1 MRRFSLK
8 FSAIKI
14 KKTENEKEI
23 VLTFGNETA
32 QGTYQI
38 DKSKNPNWL
47 DINPIDA
54 KRMIGIIEFMT
65 ANTFRFQ
72 MTENGQRPLDFDQ
85 NRQLVLKKWIKIRI
99 FASKFKKMKFVDVKN
114 DIAFRKIFGN
124 EKKKVILISFLNA
137 VLSLEGHN
145 RIKEVILLN
154 PFQLP
159 RIAGEKSSIID
170 VKATDEKGS
179 TFIVEMQVAES
190 VGFDKR
196 VLYYSS
202 KDYAGQINIG
212 EEYPKLRPVYFIG
225 VLDFKYFSGKSYLSS
240 HLIVDEE
247 TGECVFKDLKFR
259 FIELPKF
266 NKKVNE
272 LKNII
277 DKWTFFIKNADELEV
292 MPDNVDDEGLKEAYE
307 EAAQHNW
314 TKEEYDAYIYAGIR
328 EQDERGRVEKAEERK
343 RNEMIIGMNA
353 KGIPLSIIAEI
364 ANLDEATITQI
375 IGNQ

>member
-1 MRRFSLK
+1 
-8 FSAIKI
+8 
-14 KKTENEKEI
+14 
-23 VLTFGNETA
+23 
-32 QGTYQI
+32 
-38 DKSKNPNWL
+38 
-47 DINPIDA
+47 
-54 KRMIGIIEFMT
+54 
-65 ANTFRFQ
+65 
-72 MTENGQRPLDFDQ
+72 
-85 NRQLVLKKWIKIRI
+85 
-99 FASKFKKMKFVDVKN
+99 MKFVDVKN

-137 VLSLEGHN
+137 VLSLEGKD
-145 RIKEVILLN
+145 RIKEVALLN

-179 TFIVEMQVAES
+179 TFIVEMQVAEPA
-190 VGFDKR
+190 GFDKR
-196 VLYYSS
+196 VLYYTS

-225 VLDFKYFSGKSYLSS
+225 VLDFNYFSGKNYLSS

-247 TGECVFKDLKFR
+247 TGESVFKDLKFR

-307 EAAQHNW
+307 AAAQHNW

-328 EQDERGRVEKAEERK
+328 EQDEKGRIELAEKKRIERVVK
-343 RNEMIIGMNA
+343 QLHQNNV
-353 KGIPLSIIAEI
+353 PLSIIAISVELAEKEVAEI
-364 ANLDEATITQI
+364 IEIQQNE
-375 IGNQ
+375 